1 VAQTEE
7 GASEGAGAASAGRT
21 SWSTGQRTLAEWRV
35 TIEWMWLGSRWMSTG
50 WCTDGSTQEHADEAG
65 GGGDRDGGKHGRGQ
79 RNMSGGTH
87 TIGPRVAQAESA
99 GPRVV
104 RARSTGPQ
112 VGSSGPQ
119 WCR

>member
-1 VAQTEE
+1 VVGVTVDVNWLVH
-7 GASEGAGAASAGRT
+7 R
-21 SWSTGQRTLAEWRV
+21 WLDTGTRRR
-35 TIEWMWLGSRWMSTG
+35 S
-50 WCTDGSTQEHADEAG
+50 G